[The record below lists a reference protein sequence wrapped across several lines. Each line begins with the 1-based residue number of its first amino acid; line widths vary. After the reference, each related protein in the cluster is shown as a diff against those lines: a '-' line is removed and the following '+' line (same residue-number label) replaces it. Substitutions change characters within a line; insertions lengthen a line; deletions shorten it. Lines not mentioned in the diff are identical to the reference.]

1 MSWRALGGKYNWL
14 QLHFEKCYLCHWP
27 LGINDE
33 ISFVSSSS
41 SFFFPTSSFYCCFF
55 PLAADWP
62 GEEALSACS
71 VRGGGRVE
79 GVWAAQ
85 GDPAYTN
92 GHASSHWL
100 WGTWGHHSLHV
111 PMGFAHGVTTPCT
124 SLWGI
129 AHGVTTPCM
138 SLWDTE
144 HRDTIPFFSHGIY
157 WFSLCVLQW
166 GGRAQWR
173 NYFAWFAGMWDPSDH
188 HLLQQCC
195 TPRDNSPD
203 SKLFKWVFAI

>member
-1 MSWRALGGKYNWL
+1 MALNHTMQHMSTESAEIGIRIYYVYRI
-14 QLHFEKCYLCHWP
+14 EKDC
-27 LGINDE
+27 
-33 ISFVSSSS
+33 
-41 SFFFPTSSFYCCFF
+41 T
-55 PLAADWP
+55 A
-62 GEEALSACS
+62 
-71 VRGGGRVE
+71 
-79 GVWAAQ
+79 
-85 GDPAYTN
+85 
-92 GHASSHWL
+92 SHWL

-203 SKLFKWVFAI
+203 SKLFK